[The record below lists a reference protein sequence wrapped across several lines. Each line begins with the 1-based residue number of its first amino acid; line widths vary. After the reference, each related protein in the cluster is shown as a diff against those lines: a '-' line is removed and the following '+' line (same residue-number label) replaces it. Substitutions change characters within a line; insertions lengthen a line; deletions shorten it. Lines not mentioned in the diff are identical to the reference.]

1 MTVFKREPTIEQW
14 ISEQVAIISQSELS
28 KEYLEVILHYAYEK
42 GQVQGVQHCLDEIKN
57 VEDDIIKEEI
67 S

>member
-1 MTVFKREPTIEQW
+1 MTVNKEPSIQEW
-14 ISEQVAIISQSELS
+14 INEQVAIISQSELS

-42 GQVQGVQHCLDEIKN
+42 GQVAGVDSCLDKIRTVETEIVK
-57 VEDDIIKEEI
+57 KEA